1 MEIYGKRTVFV
12 ESSLA
17 VTSSVAM
24 LLIIK
29 FNNRNPV
36 TLQHYQQHKVIC

>member
-1 MEIYGKRTVFV
+1 MEIYGKQTVFV
-12 ESSLA
+12 ESLLV
-17 VTSSVAM
+17 VTCSFAM

-36 TLQHYQQHKVIC
+36 TL